1 MRIRKKKMVKPL
13 VLVLAAS
20 QCMTSFAGTWVSTP
34 QNQWS
39 YVRDDGTKQPGGW
52 FTDPADKKK
61 YYINDDGMIFSG
73 WKQIDGIWY
82 FFNTVHD
89 GTFGGALVSKWQ
101 NPYLPKVPPDWWR

>member
-1 MRIRKKKMVKPL
+1 MRIRKKKMGETTGAGAGRQSVYDI
-13 VLVLAAS
+13 
-20 QCMTSFAGTWVSTP
+20 FAGTWVSTP

-82 FFNTVHD
+82 F
-89 GTFGGALVSKWQ
+89 
-101 NPYLPKVPPDWWR
+101 

>member
-13 VLVLAAS
+13 VLALAAS

-73 WKQIDGIWY
+73 WKP
-82 FFNTVHD
+82 
-89 GTFGGALVSKWQ
+89 VS
-101 NPYLPKVPPDWWR
+101 YTHLRAHET